1 MIFDA
6 DHFQG
11 ATDFSESDVLIVG
24 AGPVGLTLAEA
35 LSRRGIRSV
44 LLEAGDETGTTGER
58 FSRPSVDRHAFS
70 GVRRRHFGLG
80 GGFNVWAGQCLRFH
94 DLDFAHRSWVPQ
106 SGWPIGLDTMSPFYA
121 EAEQFYG
128 ISADGYHGSTWRRF
142 GLEPAS
148 LIEEDIAFRFSVF
161 APEADIFARDR
172 AAWRKRTDS
181 LIFLNANVV
190 GLDGVDGSV
199 DAVRVVTRGGRQLAF
214 SAGRVVIAAGAIETA
229 RLLLIGGRGFPQGI
243 GNDHGH
249 VGAHL
254 QDHPR
259 FTEAT
264 IRPSARSPRH
274 GDFTKWFSMLSDRN
288 LRYLPRMVLSASVQ
302 EELGILNGSAFP
314 RYEWPKSS
322 MTAHLRALQDAVAGR
337 RFDLSM
343 MSTIKQMAADP
354 RLAARMAK
362 GRLRGTPFAE
372 PPSRVALQVQVE
384 QNPGTSSR
392 VRLGDSKDAFGRPQ
406 ATVSWVIDDLE
417 VRSIRGVLDRVGGF
431 LDKQGFGSLVMT
443 GAADDAEL
451 VSGVSDSQH
460 QMGTARM
467 ASDPT
472 HGVVD
477 ASGQVFGVANLYLAG
492 GSTFPTG
499 SYANPTLTMAANAF
513 RLAAQLHRMQHRSP
527 LSSVG
532 P

>member
-1 MIFDA
+1 MIIDA
-6 DHFQG
+6 DHFEG
-11 ATDFSESDVLIVG
+11 VTEFGPSDVLIVG

-44 LLEAGDETGTTGER
+44 LLEAGDEKGTTGER
-58 FSRPSVDRHAFS
+58 FSRPTVDRHAFT

-94 DLDFAHRSWVPQ
+94 ELDFAHRSWVPQ
-106 SGWPIGLDTMSPFYA
+106 SGWPISLDAMSPFYA

-142 GLEPAS
+142 GLEPAA

-161 APEADIFARDR
+161 APESDIFARDR
-172 AAWRKRTDS
+172 AGWKKRTDS

-190 GLDGVDGSV
+190 GLDGRDGSV
-199 DAVRVVTRGGRQLAF
+199 DAVRVLTPGGRQLVF
-214 SAGRVVIAAGAIETA
+214 SAGRVVVAAGAIETA

-243 GNDHGH
+243 GNEHGH

-259 FTEAT
+259 FTGAT
-264 IRPSARSPRH
+264 ILPSVDSHRH
-274 GDFTKWFSMLSDRN
+274 RDFTKWFSMLSDRN
-288 LRYLPRMVLSASVQ
+288 LRYLPRMVLSAEVQ
-302 EELGILNGSAFP
+302 EELGVLNGSAFP
-314 RYEWPKSS
+314 KYEWPESS
-322 MTAHLRALQDAVAGR
+322 MTAHLQALQDAVAGR
-337 RFDLSM
+337 RFDLST
-343 MSTIKQMAADP
+343 MSTIKRMAADP
-354 RLAARMAK
+354 GLAARILK
-362 GRLRGTPFAE
+362 GKLHGNPFAE

-392 VRLGDSKDAFGRPQ
+392 VRLGDSRDAFGRPQ
-406 ATVSWVIDDLE
+406 AAVSWVIDDLE

-431 LDKQGFGSLVMT
+431 LEKQGFGSLAMT

-451 VSGVSDSQH
+451 VSGIGDSQH

-467 ASDPT
+467 ASDAA

-477 ASGQVFGVANLYLAG
+477 PSGQVFGVANLFLAG

-513 RLAAQLHRMQHRSP
+513 RLAAHLHRSQARGP

-532 P
+532 R

>member
-1 MIFDA
+1 
-6 DHFQG
+6 
-11 ATDFSESDVLIVG
+11 
-24 AGPVGLTLAEA
+24 
-35 LSRRGIRSV
+35 
-44 LLEAGDETGTTGER
+44 
-58 FSRPSVDRHAFS
+58 
-70 GVRRRHFGLG
+70 
-80 GGFNVWAGQCLRFH
+80 
-94 DLDFAHRSWVPQ
+94 
-106 SGWPIGLDTMSPFYA
+106 
-121 EAEQFYG
+121 
-128 ISADGYHGSTWRRF
+128 
-142 GLEPAS
+142 
-148 LIEEDIAFRFSVF
+148 
-161 APEADIFARDR
+161 
-172 AAWRKRTDS
+172 
-181 LIFLNANVV
+181 
-190 GLDGVDGSV
+190 
-199 DAVRVVTRGGRQLAF
+199 
-214 SAGRVVIAAGAIETA
+214 
-229 RLLLIGGRGFPQGI
+229 
-243 GNDHGH
+243 
-249 VGAHL
+249 
-254 QDHPR
+254 
-259 FTEAT
+259 
-264 IRPSARSPRH
+264 
-274 GDFTKWFSMLSDRN
+274 
-288 LRYLPRMVLSASVQ
+288 MVLSASVQ

-392 VRLGDSKDAFGRPQ
+392 VRLGDSKDTFGRPQ